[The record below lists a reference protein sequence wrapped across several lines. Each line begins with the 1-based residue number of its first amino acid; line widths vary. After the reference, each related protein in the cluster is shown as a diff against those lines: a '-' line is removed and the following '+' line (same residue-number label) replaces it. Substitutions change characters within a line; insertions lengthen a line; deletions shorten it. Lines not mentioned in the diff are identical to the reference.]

1 VLLLLALA
9 CFGPRDAD
17 GDGLPDEVET
27 RYGTDPAR
35 ADSDGD
41 GATDHAEL
49 RVDHTDP
56 LSDRVAKN
64 FEPPPFG
71 PDPPEHLRCGAGQ
84 DREDCWIR
92 VPGGSFLMG
101 AQATDPAA
109 PGYDEA
115 AQPHEGPPHQ
125 VTVSPF
131 WIQRVEGK
139 ASAWGRC
146 AHDGV
151 CLDTD
156 VIQAG
161 GFSSAARLRDEPR
174 VQHPINAISWEGA
187 RRFCRYLGGRLP
199 TEAEWELAARGV
211 EGRRF
216 PWGAEP
222 YCGMSRWRGSPDV
235 GTELT
240 RTQRDRCDNEG
251 PLPVASTL
259 GPSPFGV
266 FGMAGNVW
274 EWTADWYAPDAYLHH
289 PATDPR
295 GPAAGDRRVQRG
307 GGWTSEDAL
316 DLRSAGRSGLQPT
329 AQVNDVGVRCVW
341 GLDEG

>member
-1 VLLLLALA
+1 MLLLLALA

-199 TEAEWELAARGV
+199 TEAEWELAARGTGP
-211 EGRRF
+211 GRRY
-216 PWGAEP
+216 PWGGDFPDPARVNSGGDADGYP
-222 YCGMSRWRGSPDV
+222 FTSPV
-235 GTELT
+235 GRFPDGASPAGCLDMGGNVSEFCSDWL
-240 RTQRDRCDNEG
+240 G
-251 PLPVASTL
+251 PL
-259 GPSPFGV
+259 GDG
-266 FGMAGNVW
+266 
-274 EWTADWYAPDAYLHH
+274 
-289 PATDPR
+289 PATDPVGPPAGERRVYR
-295 GPAAGDRRVQRG
+295 GGSWVNSFAPGFAVHFRSGSPPAHDDPQHGFRPALSAPAAG
-307 GGWTSEDAL
+307 
-316 DLRSAGRSGLQPT
+316 P
-329 AQVNDVGVRCVW
+329 
-341 GLDEG
+341 